1 MGNNRTTTPQKPRVL
16 VIDDDSGVLERTR
29 DYLEAKGMSV
39 RTTANVFEIP
49 SIVGSFEPQLVV
61 LDLKMPA
68 LSGDGVATTLK
79 RMCDVP
85 IVFYSAV
92 PVDDGR
98 AAMAQHAG
106 SSFVSKANG
115 VRELYTGI
123 EAMLRQRSIGGIKD
137 RT

>member
-1 MGNNRTTTPQKPRVL
+1 MGYRQSSAQQKTRVL

-29 DYLEAKGMSV
+29 DYLEAKGLNV

-49 SIVGSFEPQLVV
+49 SIVSSFAPQLVV

-92 PVDDGR
+92 PVDEGR

-115 VRELYTGI
+115 VRELYAGI
-123 EAMLRQRSIGGIKD
+123 DAMLRKRLAGGIKD
-137 RT
+137 GT